1 MLNSE
6 EGDEMN
12 SFYGWYGQVPPYCDL
27 SFHGPMTKELWLWEK
42 LEGGKIEVDDLY
54 TIGLGK

>member
-1 MLNSE
+1 
-6 EGDEMN
+6 MN
-12 SFYGWYGQVPPYCDL
+12 NYYGWYGQVPPYCDL

-42 LEGGKIEVDDLY
+42 LEGGRIEVDDLY